1 MNKHSIELSE
11 EQRER
16 LEHVI
21 KAGQV
26 PARQIMHAHVLLK
39 ADSGPKGPNWSDERI
54 HEAFGVSAATIWRI
68 RCRFEESGLEDALLR
83 RVQPERPEKRKIAGE
98 QEAHLIALTCSPAPK
113 GHQRWTMRLLA
124 DHMVQLGYVDTVS
137 HKTVWEVLKKTNSNP
152 G

>member
-113 GHQRWTMRLLA
+113 A
-124 DHMVQLGYVDTVS
+124 
-137 HKTVWEVLKKTNSNP
+137 TNAGRCGCWPITWCNWAMSIP
-152 G
+152 SVIKRCGKC

>member
-54 HEAFGVSAATIWRI
+54 HDAFGVSAATIWRI

-83 RVQPERPEKRKIAGE
+83 RAQPERPEKRKIAGE
-98 QEAHLIALTCSPAPK
+98 QEAHLIALTCSPVPE

-124 DHMVQLGYVDTVS
+124 DRMVQLGYVDAVS
-137 HKTVWEVLKKTNSNP
+137 QKTVWEVLKKTNSSP